1 MSRTENRT
9 SNRLAL
15 ALLGGALLF
24 STSAF
29 AQEVDKKTER
39 AWKAK
44 CSSCHGMDG
53 KATTRKGQELK
64 VEDMSTAAY
73 QKKYSDDAM
82 RKTINDGLDTTRD
95 GRKVEMDGYKDQLS
109 EEQVTSL
116 IQYIRGLGG
125 K

>member
-1 MSRTENRT
+1 MIRKHT
-9 SNRLAL
+9 RLAL
-15 ALLGGALLF
+15 LLSASALVF
-24 STSAF
+24 STAAF

-39 AWKAK
+39 TWKAK

-53 KATTRKGQELK
+53 KAQTKKGQDLK

-95 GRKVEMDGYKDQLS
+95 GRKVEMDGYKDQLTP
-109 EEQVTSL
+109 EQTDAL
-116 IQYIRGLGG
+116 IKYIRGLAQ
-125 K
+125 